1 MLQGFAM
8 SNPVWPS
15 AYDGVWNAL
24 IGLVS
29 VCMFAALFV
38 VMRKATPLRA
48 IEWVVLIMLVPI
60 LVRASGSS
68 ADETGSPTDGERRPE
83 RRSALART
91 AAAQAP

>member
-29 VCMFAALFV
+29 VCMFAALFD

-60 LVRASGSS
+60 LGPSIWFIYGRNRFP
-68 ADETGSPTDGERRPE
+68 DRR
-83 RRSALART
+83 
-91 AAAQAP
+91 